1 MIDQSYEV
9 FFSQMME
16 PIFKPKSEVPPLF
29 AEPPANQEINVER
42 KKETGFIVLQF
53 LK

>member
-1 MIDQSYEV
+1 MKS

-16 PIFKPKSEVPPLF
+16 TIFKPKSEVPLLF

-42 KKETGFIVLQF
+42 KKEKGFIF
-53 LK
+53 CKF